1 MPNLFNRAVNRMANH
16 MNARSQ
22 FSAFVLLLLA
32 LACLPSVSFAASDS
46 KTADAY
52 AKAVQLDDERGMK
65 KLLAA
70 GVDPNLIAQKQRGE
84 TGLMLAVHEDSKKV
98 FAVLLNAHGIDL
110 NLRSRNG
117 DTALMIASY
126 KGDVAAV
133 KALLDKEAEPNNT
146 GWTALHYAAAVG
158 NDEIVQMLLD
168 ASAYIDAGSPNN
180 TTPIMMAARAGKIQ
194 TVKLLLDSGAD
205 VTLKNDVGMTA
216 IDLARKF
223 DHDDIADGLTH
234 RLKQAGKL

>member
-1 MPNLFNRAVNRMANH
+1 M
-16 MNARSQ
+16 
-22 FSAFVLLLLA
+22 LLLA
-32 LACLPSVSFAASDS
+32 LACLPSLGHADNGSD
-46 KTADAY
+46 AFF
-52 AKAVQLDDERGMK
+52 KAIKLDDERGMK
-65 KLLAA
+65 SLLAK
-70 GVDPNLIAQKQRGE
+70 GVNPNLVDKQRGE
-84 TGLMLAVHEDSKKV
+84 TGLMVALQEDSMKV
-98 FAVLLNAHGIDL
+98 FDVLINAQGIDL
-110 NLRSRNG
+110 NLRARNG

-126 KGDVAAV
+126 KGKVAAV

-146 GWTALHYAAAVG
+146 GWTALHYAAAIG

-180 TTPIMMAARAGKIQ
+180 TTPIMMAARAGKIM

-205 VTLKNDVGMTA
+205 ATLKNDVGMSA

-223 DHDDIADGLTH
+223 DHNDIADGLTS